1 VLSQHEYG
9 AEKSRE
15 FEVMRAETAPTDRRA
30 GPQIE
35 VRPSPSLRLG
45 DKAPDF
51 IQDSTQGPI
60 HFYQWI
66 GDSWAILFSHP
77 ADFTP
82 VCTTELGMVARLKP
96 EFDKRTVKVIGLS
109 VDPLFYHEQWTRDIA
124 ETQGVELNFPLL
136 ADADRK
142 VAQSY
147 DMIHPNAHATETVRS
162 VFIIDPKKT
171 VRLIHTYPGSTGRNF
186 DEVLRVIDSLQLTD
200 DHQVGTPANWKLGDD
215 VVILPSVR
223 NQEADKLFPQGYKQ
237 LKPYFR
243 ITPQPEHKLV
253 GDNL

>member
-1 VLSQHEYG
+1 MLSQHEYG
-9 AEKSRE
+9 AEKSRN
-15 FEVMRAETAPTDRRA
+15 FAAMRAGTAPTDRHAVR
-30 GPQIE
+30 QTE

-60 HFYQWI
+60 HLYEWM
-66 GDSWAILFSHP
+66 GGSWAVLFSHP
-77 ADFTP
+77 SDFTP

-96 EFDKRTVKVIGLS
+96 EFEKRNVKAIGLS
-109 VDPLFYHEQWTRDIA
+109 VDPLSYHDMWARDIA

-142 VAQSY
+142 VAVLY

-162 VFIIDPKKT
+162 VFIIDPSKT
-171 VRLIHTYPGSTGRNF
+171 VRLTHTYPASTGRNF

-200 DHQVGTPANWKLGDD
+200 HLQVATPVNWKLGDD
-215 VVILPSVR
+215 VVILTSVR
-223 NQEADKLFPQGYKQ
+223 NQGADKLFPQGYRE
-237 LKPYFR
+237 LKPYLR
-243 ITPQPEHKLV
+243 ITPQPDKQLV
-253 GDNL
+253 